1 MKNHKKLF
9 IIVIATILCT
19 ALLGSYLNYVD
30 KCLSTSVTMYG
41 KSYYNSFIKKFHFR
55 PAPITGNYYDF
66 KSNKKYKDIEQIQ
79 KLDLKSSLNKKVDPK
94 LKEIDSIIDDIE
106 DIVNIGTPDGNIYGI
121 GTPDGNIVGI
131 GTPDGN

>member
-30 KCLSTSVTMYG
+30 KGLSTSVTRYG
-41 KSYYNSFIKKFHFR
+41 KSFNKSFIKKFHFR
-55 PAPITGNYYDF
+55 PAPMTGNYYDF
-66 KSNKKYKDIEQIQ
+66 KSNKKYKDIEQIK
-79 KLDLKSSLNKKVDPK
+79 KLDLNSSLNKKVDPK
-94 LKEIDSIIDDIE
+94 LKQIDLIIDDIE
-106 DIVNIGTPDGNIYGI
+106 DIVKIGTPDGNIYGI